1 MTLKGVEAGCYY
13 LRVQRVE
20 AVEGGGCG
28 CGRKV
33 KRVGEVE
40 PYGMRR
46 SVLCITV
53 FHL

>member
-1 MTLKGVEAGCYY
+1 MTLKGVKAGCYC

-33 KRVGEVE
+33 KRVGC
-40 PYGMRR
+40 
-46 SVLCITV
+46 VLKP
-53 FHL
+53 LRE